1 LRPVLEKDF
10 DIMLKQPEQKH
21 LWWQTGVIYQIY
33 PLSFMDSNG
42 DGYGD
47 LTGISSKLDYLKD
60 LGVEAIWLSPI
71 YPSPLADWG
80 YDVSDYTGIHP
91 LCGTMADFDRLLAGV
106 HERGMKLILDFVPNH
121 TSDQHPWFV
130 ESRSCRDNPKRNWYL
145 WKDAG
150 RDGGPPNNWLSV
162 FGGSAWERDE
172 ATGQYYL
179 HSFLK
184 EQPDLNWRNP
194 EVQAVMLDVMRFW
207 LDKGVD
213 GFRVDALWHVIKDEH
228 YRDNP
233 LDPDY
238 VKGQM
243 PPYDRFIPA
252 YSGGQ
257 AQLHEVVG
265 LMRHVTN
272 QYKDRVLIGEMYL
285 PTEELMGYYGQERD
299 AGLHLPYNFQL
310 IVLPWRAVEIFAG
323 VNRYEASLPDF
334 AWPNWVLGNHDKP
347 RIASRVGAEQARIAA
362 MLLLTLRGTP
372 TIYCGDEIG
381 MTDGNVPPEKV
392 RDPVARLL
400 DSGKFGRD
408 PERTPM
414 QWTGGAG
421 AGFTT
426 GEPWLP
432 IGEEAGRV
440 NVEAQRGDAGSMLA
454 FYRRLLAL
462 RRAEPALQV
471 GGYVPAGQRGN
482 LFAFLRELGET
493 CFLIAVNLGSTRA
506 RLAIPRHLDVTGKVV
521 LATDPRRVGG
531 EISQYINLEPN
542 EGLIARVKP
551 CD

>member
-1 LRPVLEKDF
+1 MD
-10 DIMLKQPEQKH
+10 KQPAERH
-21 LWWQTGVIYQIY
+21 LWWQTGVVYQIY
-33 PLSFMDSNG
+33 PLSFMDSNR

-47 LTGISSKLDYLKD
+47 LAGISSKLDYLRW
-60 LGVEAIWLSPI
+60 LGVDAIWISPI

-91 LCGTMADFDRLLAGV
+91 LCGTMADFDALLASC

-130 ESRSCRDNPKRNWYL
+130 ESRSSRDNPKRDWYL
-145 WKDAG
+145 WKDPG

-162 FGGSAWERDE
+162 FGGPAWTRDE

-194 EVQAVMLDVMRFW
+194 EVQAAMLDVMHFW

-213 GFRVDALWHVIKDEH
+213 GFRVDALWHVIKDSQ

-238 VKGQM
+238 VEGEM
-243 PPYDRFIPA
+243 PSYAKLLPA

-257 AQLHEVVG
+257 PELHEIVG
-265 LMRHVTN
+265 LMRHAVD

-285 PTEELMGYYGQERD
+285 PVEELMGYYGRQRD

-323 VNRYEASLPDF
+323 VNRYEASLPAF

-347 RIASRVGAEQARIAA
+347 RIATRVGVEQARIAA

-372 TIYCGDEIG
+372 TIYAGDEIG
-381 MTDGNVPPEKV
+381 MQDVPVPPERQ
-392 RDPVARLL
+392 RDPAGKLL
-400 DSGKFGRD
+400 GSDKFGRD
-408 PERTPM
+408 PQRTPM
-414 QWTGGAG
+414 QWTAEPG

-432 IGEEAGRV
+432 VGGDAGRV
-440 NVEAQRGDAGSMLA
+440 NVEREREEKDSMLA
-454 FYRRLLAL
+454 FYRRLIEL
-462 RRAEPALQV
+462 RRREPALQI
-471 GGYVPAGQRGN
+471 GSYVPAGQKGN
-482 LFAFLRELGET
+482 LFAFVRELGDA
-493 CFLIAVNLGSTRA
+493 CFLIAANLGAMRA
-506 RLAIPRHLDVTGKVV
+506 RVAVPRHLDVTGEVV
-521 LATDPRRVGG
+521 LGTDPKRVGG
-531 EISQYINLEPN
+531 SIGEYINLGPN

-551 CD
+551 SD

>member
-1 LRPVLEKDF
+1 
-10 DIMLKQPEQKH
+10 MQKQPERKH

-47 LTGISSKLDYLKD
+47 LAGISSKLDYVKG
-60 LGVEAIWLSPI
+60 LGVDAIWLSPI

-80 YDVSDYTGIHP
+80 YDVSDYKAIHP
-91 LCGTMADFDRLLAGV
+91 LCGTMEDFDRLLADV

-121 TSDQHPWFV
+121 TSDQHSWFV
-130 ESRSCRDNPKRNWYL
+130 ESKSSRENPKRDWYI
-145 WKDAG
+145 WKNAG
-150 RDGGPPNNWLSV
+150 RDDSPPNNWLSV
-162 FGGSAWERDE
+162 FGGSAWERD
-172 ATGQYYL
+172 AASGQYYM

-194 EVQAVMLDVMRFW
+194 EVQAAMLDVMRFW

-213 GFRVDALWHVIKDEH
+213 GFRVDALWHVIKDEQF
-228 YRDNP
+228 RDNP

-238 VKGQM
+238 VPGEMK
-243 PPYDRFIPA
+243 PYEKYIGA

-257 AQLHEVVG
+257 PALHEVVG
-265 LMRHVTN
+265 LMRHVAD

-285 PTEELMGYYGQERD
+285 PVEELMGYYGRERD
-299 AGLHLPYNFQL
+299 TGLHLPYNFQL
-310 IVLPWRAVEIFAG
+310 IVLPWKAVEIFAG
-323 VNRYEASLPDF
+323 VNRYEASLPEF

-347 RIASRVGAEQARIAA
+347 RVASRVGAEQARIAA

-372 TIYCGDEIG
+372 TIYSGDEIG
-381 MTDGNVPPEKV
+381 MVNGKVPPERE
-392 RDPVARLL
+392 RDPVGRLL

-414 QWTGGAG
+414 QWTGEPG

-432 IGEEAGRV
+432 IGEDAGRV
-440 NVEAQRGDAGSMLA
+440 NVEAEQGDEGSMLA
-454 FYRRLLAL
+454 FYRRLLEL
-462 RRAEPALQV
+462 RRKEPALQI
-471 GGYVPAGQRGN
+471 GSYVPAGQKKN
-482 LFAFLRELGET
+482 LFAFLRELGED
-493 CFLIAVNLGSTRA
+493 CFLVAVNLGATRA
-506 RLAIPRHLDVTGKVV
+506 RLSIPRHLDVTGKVV
-521 LATDPRRVGG
+521 LATDPARVGS
-531 EISQYINLEPN
+531 EVSQYINLEPN

>member
-1 LRPVLEKDF
+1 MEKH
-10 DIMLKQPEQKH
+10 PAETH

-47 LTGISSKLDYLKD
+47 LAGISSKLDYLQW
-60 LGVEAIWLSPI
+60 LGVDAIWISPI
-71 YPSPLADWG
+71 YSSPLADWG

-91 LCGTMADFDRLLAGV
+91 LCGTMADLDALLAAC
-106 HERGMKLILDFVPNH
+106 HKRGMKLILDFVPNH

-130 ESRSCRDNPKRNWYL
+130 ESRSSRDNPKRNWYL

-150 RDGGPPNNWLSV
+150 PDGRPPNNWLSV
-162 FGGSAWERDE
+162 FGGPAWTRDE

-194 EVQAVMLDVMRFW
+194 EVQAAMLDVMHFW

-213 GFRVDALWHVIKDEH
+213 GFRVDALWHVMKDAQ

-233 LDPDY
+233 LNPDY
-238 VKGQM
+238 VAGEM
-243 PPYDRFIPA
+243 PSYAKLVPA

-257 AQLHEVVG
+257 PELHEIVA
-265 LMRHVTN
+265 LMRHVAD

-285 PTEELMGYYGQERD
+285 PVEELMGYYGRQRD

-310 IVLPWRAVEIFAG
+310 IVLPWKAVEIFAG
-323 VNRYEASLPDF
+323 VNRYEASLPAF

-347 RIASRVGAEQARIAA
+347 RVATRVGAEQARIAA

-372 TIYCGDEIG
+372 TIYAGDEIG
-381 MTDGNVPPEKV
+381 MRDVPVPAERR
-392 RDPVARLL
+392 RDPA
-400 DSGKFGRD
+400 GKLPGSDPFGRD
-408 PERTPM
+408 PQRTPM
-414 QWTGGAG
+414 QWTGGPG

-432 IGEEAGRV
+432 VAADAGRV
-440 NVEAQRGDAGSMLA
+440 NVEVQREDTGSMLA
-454 FYRRLLAL
+454 FYRRLLEL
-462 RRAEPALQV
+462 RRAEPALKI
-471 GGYVPAGQRGN
+471 GGYVPAGQRAN
-482 LFAFLRELGET
+482 LFAFLRELGDK
-493 CFLIAVNLGSTRA
+493 CFLIAANLGSTRA
-506 RLAIPRHLDVTGKVV
+506 RLAIPRHLDVTGEVV
-521 LATDPRRVGG
+521 LATDPQRVGRT
-531 EISQYINLEPN
+531 ISQYINLGPN
-542 EGLIARVKP
+542 EGLIARIKP